1 MAAPIHIVQIS
12 DLHLFGDRHGQLLG
26 LETAA
31 SFQGVLQQ
39 IKELYPLPDLFLLTG
54 DLAQDHSAAAYRYL
68 WQCLSPFQRPTYWIP
83 GNHDDISLMGVE
95 LTQSPF
101 NSLKSFTVG
110 DWRILLLNS
119 QVTGSVYGQLSP
131 ATLGQL
137 AQDLGQAPDQ
147 PTLLALHHP
156 PFQVGAHWLDGSRL
170 RNPEELFALLDQHPQ
185 VKLVIFGHIHQAFHH
200 QRHGVHYFGTPSTCI
215 QFRPQSNDFSL
226 DTCDPGFRQL
236 WLFAD
241 GRFETEI
248 TRVPMALSMDRTAT
262 GY

>member
-1 MAAPIHIVQIS
+1 MAAPTHIVQLS
-12 DLHLFGDRHGQLLG
+12 DPHLFGDRHGQLLG

-31 SFQGVLQQ
+31 SFQGVLQR
-39 IKELYPLPDLFLLTG
+39 IKDMDPLPDLFLLTG

-68 WQCLSPFQRPTYWIP
+68 WQCLSPFQRPIYWIP
-83 GNHDDISLMGVE
+83 GNHDDLGAMGLE
-95 LTQSPF
+95 LTQPPF
-101 NSLKSFTVG
+101 NPLKSFTVG
-110 DWRILLLNS
+110 GWRILLLNS

-131 ATLGQL
+131 ATLDQL
-137 AQDLGQAPDQ
+137 AQDLDAATDQ

-156 PFQVGAHWLDGSRL
+156 PFKVGAQWLDGSRL
-170 RNPEELFALLDQHPQ
+170 RNPEDLFALLDQHPQ
-185 VKLVIFGHIHQAFHH
+185 VKLVIFGHIHQAFDR
-200 QRHGVHYFGTPSTCI
+200 QRQDVSYLGTPSTCI

-241 GRFETEI
+241 GRFETEVI
-248 TRVPMALSMDRTAT
+248 RVPMTLSMDRTAT